1 MRLFFLAMIGL
12 LANAIAQAEPGITP
26 TQIVIGQSAA
36 FTGPA
41 GQLGLNMNA
50 GAKVYFKLLNERG
63 GVHGRTIELK
73 TRDDGYEATRA
84 AANTRALIEQDKVFA
99 LFGYV
104 GTPTSNAAL
113 PIFTEAKVPFFGA
126 FTGAD
131 SLRAPFNRYIF
142 NLRASYFD
150 ETERLVEHLVT
161 TSTTRIAVFYQ
172 NDAYGKAGLE
182 GVTRAMER
190 RKLAVIASTTVE
202 RNSTDVAQAVAAMQA
217 AKPDAIVQISAYASC
232 AALIK
237 GLRQTGYGGQFL
249 NVSFVGSKALA
260 DALGKDGA
268 GVIISQVVP
277 SPWSEVLAVQ
287 REYLE
292 AMKKAGT
299 DDVNYGSMEGFLAAK
314 VFVEGLRRAGE
325 NLTRE
330 RFIAALESM
339 NEFDAGGFKISFGPQ
354 NHSASKFVDMT
365 IIGSNGRFVR

>member
-1 MRLFFLAMIGL
+1 M
-12 LANAIAQAEPGITP
+12 
-26 TQIVIGQSAA
+26 
-36 FTGPA
+36 
-41 GQLGLNMNA
+41 
-50 GAKVYFKLLNERG
+50 
-63 GVHGRTIELK
+63 
-73 TRDDGYEATRA
+73 
-84 AANTRALIEQDKVFA
+84 
-99 LFGYV
+99 
-104 GTPTSNAAL
+104 
-113 PIFTEAKVPFFGA
+113 
-126 FTGAD
+126 
-131 SLRAPFNRYIF
+131 
-142 NLRASYFD
+142 
-150 ETERLVEHLVT
+150 T